1 MAEGDTLYRI
11 AAGLR
16 PHLVGRPVIAA
27 RTTSRAQVARLVGT
41 TIESIET
48 VGKNL
53 LIHFSGGLTVRTHLR
68 MRGAWHTYPPGG
80 PWRHPAARA
89 VLVLEV
95 DGAVAVCF
103 DAPIVELFATRSIG
117 LHPVFSR
124 LGPDLL
130 NATFDPGQALARFRE
145 AHRAT
150 TTIAEVLL
158 DQTVIA
164 GVGNVFRSEIL
175 FVEGVAPSTPV
186 GTLGD
191 ALLARLVATARTLL
205 LANVG
210 DRRPGT
216 RTTTG
221 GAREASG
228 GPLWVYGRAGRP
240 CRRCRTLIR
249 AAPIGRDLPRS
260 VWWCPRCQPSN
271 PEQPPS
277 SAKTG
282 STGASRSSPI
292 KVPQL

>member
-1 MAEGDTLYRI
+1 MAEGDTIYRI

-16 PHLVGRPVIAA
+16 PLLVGHPVIAA
-27 RTTSRAQVARLVGT
+27 HTTTRAQVARLVGT

-68 MRGAWHTYPPGG
+68 MRGAWYTYPPRG

-95 DGAVAVCF
+95 DGTVAVCF
-103 DAPIVELFATRSIG
+103 DAPTVELFATRSMG
-117 LHPVFSR
+117 LHPVLSR
-124 LGPDLL
+124 LGPDVL
-130 NATFDPGQALARFRE
+130 NETFDPGLALARLRDP
-145 AHRAT
+145 HRAT
-150 TTIAEVLL
+150 TTIAEALL

-175 FVEGVAPSTPV
+175 FIEGVAPTTPV
-186 GTLGD
+186 ETLD
-191 ALLARLVATARTLL
+191 DDLLARLVATARTLL
-205 LANVG
+205 LANVD
-210 DRRPGT
+210 DRRPRT

-249 AAPIGRDLPRS
+249 VRPIGRDLPRN
-260 VWWCPRCQPSN
+260 VWWCPRCQ
-271 PEQPPS
+271 
-277 SAKTG
+277 ART
-282 STGASRSSPI
+282 
-292 KVPQL
+292 